1 MTRPADGQLG
11 PRVEGPPANNQKG
24 SMSDFEVFSRDLAP
38 LNSQPLVTV
47 QKRGAI
53 SLNRAAHVAL
63 RSAVAV
69 ELLFDREQR
78 IIGLRPVAP
87 RAAHAYPLRPATS
100 SPSGPFV
107 ISAMAFLRHYEV
119 DTTVSRRWVAYFD
132 DGMLCVNLCDDSTVV
147 TSNRARRDP

>member
-11 PRVEGPPANNQKG
+11 PRVEGPPANSQKG